1 MAQTVTLMATT
12 REKTGKGAARQ
23 ARFNKQ
29 VPAVIY
35 GHGRATQPLMVDA
48 LALEKALTG
57 IEPESTLIELTVD
70 GKKSRTLIREIQRHP
85 IRPDIIH
92 VDFYEIRGGEKITLK
107 VPVHLVGTPDGVRN
121 AGGGNPGPESA
132 ATRHNAGFLVADA
145 LAAHWQF
152 PPFRRA
158 ERARATE
165 GSIAST
171 PVRILK
177 PTTFM
182 NRSGAALASLRAD
195 PTFTPERDLLILV
208 DDFQIPLGT
217 FRLRPDGSAGGH
229 NGLKSIEGALQSQQ
243 YARLRI
249 GVGPLPEGTGD
260 WADYVLN
267 AFEPAELEQVE
278 SLIPRMIEAVD
289 GWLREGC

>member
-1 MAQTVTLMATT
+1 MAGL
-12 REKTGKGAARQ
+12 
-23 ARFNKQ
+23 
-29 VPAVIY
+29 
-35 GHGRATQPLMVDA
+35 
-48 LALEKALTG
+48 
-57 IEPESTLIELTVD
+57 
-70 GKKSRTLIREIQRHP
+70 
-85 IRPDIIH
+85 
-92 VDFYEIRGGEKITLK
+92 
-107 VPVHLVGTPDGVRN
+107 
-121 AGGGNPGPESA
+121 
-132 ATRHNAGFLVADA
+132 
-145 LAAHWQF
+145 
-152 PPFRRA
+152 
-158 ERARATE
+158 
-165 GSIAST
+165 

-195 PTFTPERDLLILV
+195 PTFTPSRDLLILV

-267 AFEPAELEQVE
+267 PFEPAELEQVE
-278 SLIPRMIEAVD
+278 SLIPQMIDAVD
-289 GWLREGC
+289 KWLKT

>member
-1 MAQTVTLMATT
+1 LL
-12 REKTGKGAARQ
+12 R
-23 ARFNKQ
+23 
-29 VPAVIY
+29 AV
-35 GHGRATQPLMVDA
+35 
-48 LALEKALTG
+48 
-57 IEPESTLIELTVD
+57 
-70 GKKSRTLIREIQRHP
+70 
-85 IRPDIIH
+85 
-92 VDFYEIRGGEKITLK
+92 
-107 VPVHLVGTPDGVRN
+107 VGL
-121 AGGGNPGPESA
+121 GNPGPEYA
-132 ATRHNAGFLVADA
+132 ATRHNAGFLLADA
-145 LAAHWQF
+145 VAEHWNL

-165 GSIAST
+165 GAVGGV

-195 PTFTPERDLLILV
+195 PTFTPARDLLILV

-229 NGLKSIEGALQSQQ
+229 NGLKSIEGALQSPQ

-249 GVGPLPEGTGD
+249 GVGPLPDGIGD

-267 AFEPAELEQVE
+267 PFEPDELEQVE
-278 SLIPRMIEAVD
+278 SLTPQMIEAVEK
-289 GWLREGC
+289 WLKS